1 MISIKDIA
9 KELEITPST
18 VSRALNGKKGVSKE
32 LAARILKKCEELGY
46 KQNALAKSLITNKT
60 DTIGIVIPDITSRYY
75 SFVVKGVNTCLE
87 DHGYSLILCNANRSA
102 DIEKRCLDLLLSRR
116 VDGILIIS
124 LTANPEELIKLSERG
139 IPIVQIDNVIT
150 PQLPAVINDN
160 YRGACML
167 FEHMVQLGCR
177 RIGCL
182 MGRRNTWTSKDRL
195 RAYRDVMA
203 AHQIEVDESLIFQI
217 DSTPEEG
224 YRATPKLLEHSP
236 DAIFAINDTT
246 AMGVLRWCMDNQ
258 VKVPDEVRLAGFDDL
273 DIASMIHVPLTT
285 VHQRKTSLGSSAAL
299 ELLQRIKNPDAAER
313 IITLMPSLKVRQSC
327 GEELETPPQPFT
339 WPRAQ

>member
-32 LAARILKKCEELGY
+32 LAERILKKCDELGY

-102 DIEKRCLDLLLSRR
+102 EIEKRCLDLLLSRR

-124 LTANPEELIKLSERG
+124 LTANPDELIELSSRG

-150 PQLPAVINDN
+150 PLLPAVINDN
-160 YRGACML
+160 YRGACLL
-167 FEHMVQLGCR
+167 FEHMVKLGCR

-182 MGRRNTWTSKDRL
+182 MGKRNTQTSNDRL

-203 AHQIEVDESLIFQI
+203 AYQIEVDENLILQI
-217 DSTPEEG
+217 DSTPEDG
-224 YRATPKLLEHSP
+224 YRATPEILKHSP
-236 DAIFAINDTT
+236 DAVFAINDTT
-246 AMGVLRWCMDNQ
+246 AMGVLRWCMDND
-258 VKVPDEVRLAGFDDL
+258 VKVPEEVRLAGFDDL

-285 VHQRKTSLGSSAAL
+285 VHQRKTSLGHSAAL
-299 ELLQRIKNPDAAER
+299 ELLQRIENPDDPER

-327 GEELETPPQPFT
+327 GEELESKPAPFT
-339 WPRAQ
+339 WPRQA